1 MASIF
6 HAYDIRG
13 IYPTDL
19 NEDTALKIG
28 KAAALYLKAKKLVV
42 GQDARTSSD
51 PLTQKLIEGIIS
63 TGCHVVMVSQT
74 TTPLFYFSV
83 NTLDVDG
90 GIMVTASHNP
100 AQYNGFKIVGRDTVP
115 VGLSSGLH
123 DVEGLMDVP
132 VPEGVTPGSV
142 VHEKLVDD
150 YVNTVIELSGAAEQ
164 DLSQLRIVVDTSNGM
179 SSLVLKNL
187 FTKININVTPIFFD
201 IDETFPNHSPDISRA
216 ENLKHL
222 QAKVRELQ
230 ANLGVAFDGDGDRIM
245 LVDETGAIIRSD
257 HLLGLLFQLMGK
269 PRTVYDLRISRAVK
283 ALIGDKGT
291 PSATGYVS
299 IKKTMREHDAELGG
313 ELSGHFSFK
322 VMHFSESGTLV
333 MLKIL
338 VMMSKARDPISV
350 MLKPFQKY
358 AYSGEINIPLST
370 IGDRQAILAT
380 LKTNYHDGKLNEMDG
395 VTVEYSDWWF
405 NVRPS
410 NTEPLMRLVVEAE
423 SQKQMERKRDELTEL
438 IKKAA

>member
-83 NTLDVDG
+83 NTLGFDG
-90 GIMVTASHNP
+90 CIMVAASHNP

-245 LVDETGAIIRSD
+245 LVDETGAIIRSETA
-257 HLLGLLFQLMGK
+257 K
-269 PRTVYDLRISRAVK
+269 AARAV
-283 ALIGDKGT
+283 LIHGANRDRFRRHQSDDRARRLAGDNRCGHW
-291 PSATGYVS
+291 
-299 IKKTMREHDAELGG
+299 RAEG
-313 ELSGHFSFK
+313 
-322 VMHFSESGTLV
+322 
-333 MLKIL
+333 
-338 VMMSKARDPISV
+338 
-350 MLKPFQKY
+350 
-358 AYSGEINIPLST
+358 
-370 IGDRQAILAT
+370 
-380 LKTNYHDGKLNEMDG
+380 
-395 VTVEYSDWWF
+395 
-405 NVRPS
+405 
-410 NTEPLMRLVVEAE
+410 RLVIGPNGAVRGMV
-423 SQKQMERKRDELTEL
+423 SKRPVGFRKSAGGCSHCYVRAWAP
-438 IKKAA
+438 IRSPAA